1 MYLLLALSVVYLI
14 VNFTF
19 TKVNGIPV
27 YAPMDWESTEG
38 ILTPLGVLVGSVV
51 IFFLVDLLNQ
61 CKLKA
66 NGYNHIVKVAL
77 NKKNP
82 RSNKKVMDALKNT
95 DISN

>member
-1 MYLLLALSVVYLI
+1 MILVLSVLYLF
-14 VNFTF
+14 VNLTF
-19 TKVNGIPV
+19 TKVNGTPV

-38 ILTPLGVLVGSVV
+38 ILTPIGVLVGSIV

-61 CKLKA
+61 QKLKA

-82 RSNKKVMDALKNT
+82 RSSKKVMDAL
-95 DISN
+95 SNN